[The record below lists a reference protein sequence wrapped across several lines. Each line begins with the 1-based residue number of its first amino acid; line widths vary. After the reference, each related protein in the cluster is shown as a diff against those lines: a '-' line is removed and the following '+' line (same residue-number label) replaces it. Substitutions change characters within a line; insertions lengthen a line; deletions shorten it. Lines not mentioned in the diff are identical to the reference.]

1 MIKIAV
7 TGSME
12 SGKTTVCHELSIAY
26 KIPLFNSDKF
36 AKELYRDNQELKQAL
51 IKRYGERIYNG
62 QEIDSPL
69 LASIIFPNKEELD
82 WVNKTLHPFV
92 RKGFEDFCKS
102 KEGESD
108 YCIMETALVYEH
120 KIQDMFDFVVYVTA
134 PEKARIE
141 RVKLRDQKSE
151 ENIKS
156 RMQYFMDEDTKI
168 LLADFVIDTFCPQ
181 ISLQEQCEI
190 LFRRLPLTE
199 KMRSTIL
206 GLTNWDKENLKNLGI
221 NIYHIRRLKMDLIN
235 EQEYEKA
242 AHVRDL
248 EKSIQ

>member
-1 MIKIAV
+1 MIKVAV
-7 TGSME
+7 TGSMG
-12 SGKTTVCHELSIAY
+12 SGKTTVCHHLAIKY

-36 AKELYRDNQELKQAL
+36 AKKLYRDNQELKSIL
-51 IKRYGERIYNG
+51 IKRYGEKIYNG
-62 QEIDSPL
+62 QEVDSPL
-69 LASIIFPNKEELD
+69 LASLIFQKKEELD
-82 WVNKTLHPFV
+82 WINKTLAPFV
-92 RKGFEDFCKS
+92 RVGFEDFCKS
-102 KEGESD
+102 YEGIFD
-108 YCIMETALVYEH
+108 YCIMETALIYEH
-120 KIQDMFDFVVYVTA
+120 KIQDLFDFVVYVTA
-134 PEKARIE
+134 PEKTRIE

-168 LLADFVIDTFCPQ
+168 LLADFVIDTFRPQ
-181 ISLQEQCEI
+181 ISLQEQCEM

-199 KMRSTIL
+199 EMRSIIL
-206 GLTNWDKENLKNLGI
+206 GLTNWDKENLKRLGI